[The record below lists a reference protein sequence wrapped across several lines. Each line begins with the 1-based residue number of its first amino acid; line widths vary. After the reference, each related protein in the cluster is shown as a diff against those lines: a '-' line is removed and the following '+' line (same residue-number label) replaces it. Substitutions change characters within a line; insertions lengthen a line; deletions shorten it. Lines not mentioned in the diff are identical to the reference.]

1 MKLIHG
7 DVLRYDMSNMFPSEL
22 KKDWSDVPPNIHI
35 IGNLPFSVST
45 QLIISWLNNI
55 ANRDGAWLNGRVK
68 LTLTF
73 QKEVAERM
81 VSKVMQP
88 DRCRLSVMCQ
98 NWCEVNHCF
107 TIPGKAFVPEPDVDV
122 GVVQFTPRIE
132 PKIDLPFKLVEKFLR
147 HIFHYR
153 KKMCIRGI
161 E

>member
-7 DVLRYDMSNMFPSEL
+7 DVLRYDMSNMFPPES

-45 QLIISWLNNI
+45 QLIINWLNNI
-55 ANRDGAWLNGRVK
+55 ANRNGAWLYGRVN

-81 VSKVMQP
+81 VSNVMQP
-88 DRCRLSVMCQ
+88 ERCRLSVMCQ

-107 TIPGKAFVPEPDVDV
+107 TIPGKAFVPEPEVDV
-122 GVVQFTPRIE
+122 GVVHFIPRIE